1 MAWPSFPAMLVR
13 SAGAALALACA
24 ALSACASGPATS
36 SAWGFCAPPETLP
49 AAWHEDPA
57 PRDGSRGEQIA
68 ALLGVSEERRQS
80 GETADEGRAG
90 TARLVVLERLAVTR
104 TVLDATVAE
113 LDCERER
120 TLQIAALL
128 HARKERSTTRFT
140 IASIVVGA
148 ATAIVTGALASADTS
163 PSSQGFVAVGGG
175 FLTAGLALVP
185 LFENPQVELA
195 HERNVLADVWL
206 GPRVSPSFP
215 AVVWA
220 YLTRPQFSNEQ
231 ARSIRE
237 NVVARWKEH
246 DLLRGTFD
254 RAALFGAR
262 GLYDAET
269 LDLRAAM
276 LAQVKA
282 EVRLMNQDLSALLI
296 GQGHDAR

>member
-1 MAWPSFPAMLVR
+1 MLVR
-13 SAGAALALACA
+13 SAGAALTLLTSACA

-36 SAWGFCAPPETLP
+36 GAWGFCAPPEALP
-49 AAWHEDPA
+49 VTWREDPA
-57 PRDGSRGEQIA
+57 PPDASRGQQIA
-68 ALLGVSEERRQS
+68 ALLGVSEERRQV
-80 GETADEGRAG
+80 GET
-90 TARLVVLERLAVTR
+90 TARVVVLERLAITR

-128 HARKERSTTRFT
+128 HARKERTTTRFT

-148 ATAIVTGALASADTS
+148 ATTIIAGVLVSADTS
-163 PSSQGFVAVGGG
+163 PTAQGLVAVGGG
-175 FLTAGLALVP
+175 ALTAGLALVP
-185 LFENPQVELA
+185 LFDHPQVELT

-206 GPRVSPSFP
+206 GPRVSRSFP
-215 AVVWA
+215 VVVWA

-231 ARSIRE
+231 ERSIRE

-246 DLLRGTFD
+246 DLQRGTFD
-254 RAALFGAR
+254 RATLFGAR
-262 GLYDAET
+262 GLYDAQA

-282 EVRLMNQDLSALLI
+282 EVRLMNQDLSALF
-296 GQGHDAR
+296 AR